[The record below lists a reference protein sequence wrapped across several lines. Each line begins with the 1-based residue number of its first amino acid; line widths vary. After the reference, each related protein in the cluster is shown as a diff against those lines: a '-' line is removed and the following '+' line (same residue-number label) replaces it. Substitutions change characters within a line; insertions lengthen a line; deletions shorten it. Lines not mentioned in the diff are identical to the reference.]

1 MFSRIK
7 QFGDFLLLYLLGL
20 RLEAISVLKDYIS
33 CHGVKLKKKKMPKI
47 APAKFLLKRL
57 KYISLPIAR
66 KLIMYIIVII
76 NL

>member
-33 CHGVKLKKKKMPKI
+33 CHGVKLKKKMPKI
-47 APAKFLLKRL
+47 APAKFLL

>member
-33 CHGVKLKKKKMPKI
+33 CHGVKLNKKMPKI

>member
-33 CHGVKLKKKKMPKI
+33 CHGVKLKKKDAENSTRKI
-47 APAKFLLKRL
+47 FIKKV
-57 KYISLPIAR
+57 KIYITTHCT
-66 KLIMYIIVII
+66 
-76 NL
+76 